1 MVDEMFSL
9 EGRVAIV
16 TGSGTGIGR
25 ATARVLAEHG
35 ADVVLAA
42 RRAELLEQTAAS
54 IRDIGRRALVVPTD
68 VTDSEACERLVA
80 ATIEEYGHVDVLVNN
95 AGGGINKAPEEW
107 TVAEWHQVIDLNL
120 ASVWFMSRL
129 VATPML
135 EQGRGAIV
143 NISSGASFL
152 ALPMVAPYGAAKAGM
167 NSLTRSLAAA
177 WTAGGVRVNAV
188 ACGAVKTE
196 GYNQVDEARA
206 AARRRGTRTRQRD
219 RAGRPTRRDRVSGAV
234 PRVGCVEL
242 LLGPDPLGQRR
253 AEGPTH
259 QLSASRP
266 FVIGRW
272 PRSADSRVT
281 TMSRPKSNPRL
292 RMPQRRRR
300 RDGSCRARLAPDRGT
315 GRARG
320 RRCWGRACKGS
331 REDSHRSPVRRRAPT
346 TLQHDP
352 RRTGS

>member
-25 ATARVLAEHG
+25 AAAQVLAEHG

-42 RRAELLEQTAAS
+42 RRAELLEQTAAR

-68 VTDSEACERLVA
+68 VTDPEGCERLVR

-95 AGGGINKAPEEW
+95 AGGGINKAPEQW
-107 TVAEWHQVIDLNL
+107 TIAEWHQVIDLNL

-129 VATPML
+129 VAPPML

-196 GYNQVDEARA
+196 GYNRSTKRA
-206 AARRRGTRTRQRD
+206 QQPDDVVLGPGNAIGRV
-219 RAGRPTRRDRVSGAV
+219 GRPEEIAYPVLFLASDASSYCSGQTLWV
-234 PRVGCVEL
+234 NG
-242 LLGPDPLGQRR
+242 GQK
-253 AEGPTH
+253 APPT
-259 QLSASRP
+259 S
-266 FVIGRW
+266 
-272 PRSADSRVT
+272 
-281 TMSRPKSNPRL
+281 
-292 RMPQRRRR
+292 
-300 RDGSCRARLAPDRGT
+300 
-315 GRARG
+315 
-320 RRCWGRACKGS
+320 
-331 REDSHRSPVRRRAPT
+331 
-346 TLQHDP
+346 
-352 RRTGS
+352 

>member
-1 MVDEMFSL
+1 VDEMFSL

-25 ATARVLAEHG
+25 ATAWVLAEHG

-54 IRDIGRRALVVPTD
+54 IRGLGRRALVVPTD
-68 VTDSEACERLVA
+68 VTDSEACERLVVG
-80 ATIEEYGHVDVLVNN
+80 TIEEYGHVDVLVNN

-152 ALPMVAPYGAAKAGM
+152 ALPMHAPYGAAKAGM

-177 WTAGGVRVNAV
+177 WTGGGVRVNAV

-196 GYNQVDEARA
+196 GYNRSTTRA
-206 AARRRGTRTRQRD
+206 QQPED
-219 RAGRPTRRDRVSGAV
+219 AV
-234 PRVGCVEL
+234 LGPGNAIGRVGQPEEIAYPVLFLASDASSYCS
-242 LLGPDPLGQRR
+242 GQTLWVNGGQK
-253 AEGPTH
+253 APPT
-259 QLSASRP
+259 S
-266 FVIGRW
+266 
-272 PRSADSRVT
+272 
-281 TMSRPKSNPRL
+281 
-292 RMPQRRRR
+292 
-300 RDGSCRARLAPDRGT
+300 
-315 GRARG
+315 
-320 RRCWGRACKGS
+320 
-331 REDSHRSPVRRRAPT
+331 
-346 TLQHDP
+346 
-352 RRTGS
+352 